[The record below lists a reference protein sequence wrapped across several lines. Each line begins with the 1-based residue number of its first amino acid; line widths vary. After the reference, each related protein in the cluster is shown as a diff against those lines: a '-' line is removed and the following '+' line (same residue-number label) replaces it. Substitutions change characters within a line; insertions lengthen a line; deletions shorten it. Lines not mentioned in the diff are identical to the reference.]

1 MVLKIIVV
9 FIYRWSLEQLRL
21 YTMRFLWF
29 KGLQLTP
36 TLPPTPST
44 THGLKYWIAI
54 LVKSMIR
61 YRLELFYVESAEY
74 LQFQKSSVLISTFV
88 GQTKI
93 HLHTTYL
100 CVNYPVPVCPA

>member
-1 MVLKIIVV
+1 MVTANPH
-9 FIYRWSLEQLRL
+9 S
-21 YTMRFLWF
+21 
-29 KGLQLTP
+29 
-36 TLPPTPST
+36 TPST

-100 CVNYPVPVCPA
+100 CINYQCVQRNSKI